1 MVEVN
6 VAKLLGLE
14 IITAIIGVKRKMLR
28 FFERMSAVSR
38 LAFSRS
44 LLSIILLLLMSAPG
58 ESACVNDALNRVD
71 KDTLL
76 MDSTAV
82 YRVLDDWRA
91 VVLWLPLA
99 EVTICDQVSNVD
111 DDIEIYYEIRNQ
123 DQNQMVRAMRER

>member
-1 MVEVN
+1 
-6 VAKLLGLE
+6 
-14 IITAIIGVKRKMLR
+14 MLR

-76 MDSTAV
+76 MDSTAL

-91 VVLWLPLA
+91 VVFWLPLSK
-99 EVTICDQVSNVD
+99 VTICDQVD
-111 DDIEIYYEIRNQ
+111 DEMEIYYEIRNQ
-123 DQNQMVRAMRER
+123 DPNQMVRATRER

>member
-1 MVEVN
+1 
-6 VAKLLGLE
+6 
-14 IITAIIGVKRKMLR
+14 MLR

-71 KDTLL
+71 KDTRL
-76 MDSTAV
+76 MDSTAL
-82 YRVLDDWRA
+82 YRVLDDWGA
-91 VVLWLPLA
+91 VVFWLPLSK
-99 EVTICDQVSNVD
+99 VTICDQVD
-111 DDIEIYYEIRNQ
+111 DEMEIYYEIRNQ

>member
-1 MVEVN
+1 
-6 VAKLLGLE
+6 
-14 IITAIIGVKRKMLR
+14 MLR

-44 LLSIILLLLMSAPG
+44 LLTIILLLLMSAPA
-58 ESACVNDALNRVD
+58 ESTCVNDALNKVD

-91 VVLWLPLA
+91 VVFWLPLS
-99 EVTICDQVSNVD
+99 EVTICDQLGNVD
-111 DDIEIYYEIRNQ
+111 DEIAIYYEIRNQ
-123 DQNQMVRAMRER
+123 DQNQMVRAVRER